1 MRLVCVRVRARVRE
15 CCVGPGARCV
25 VRGAWCVCVC
35 VCVCVCENSGPSPF
49 KLVLVKSAQVKF
61 VTVSVDGRYSTV
73 SSQVF
78 TVSSDVLLFGETH
91 A

>member
-1 MRLVCVRVRARVRE
+1 MLC
-15 CCVGPGARCV
+15 GAWCA
-25 VRGAWCVCVC
+25 VRGAWCVVRG